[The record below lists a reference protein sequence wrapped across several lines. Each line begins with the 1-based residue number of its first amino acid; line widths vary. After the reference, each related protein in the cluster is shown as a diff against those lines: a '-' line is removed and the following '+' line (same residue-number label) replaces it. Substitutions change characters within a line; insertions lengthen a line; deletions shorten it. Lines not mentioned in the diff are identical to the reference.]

1 MAYLAGY
8 TEGVLTGELIYMM
21 YVNSF
26 GDGFCVEETSVCNKM
41 ETFVSS
47 NQQYMKEQ
55 IAKQHDSDSE
65 SDYWRQVNII
75 LVGVH
80 MY

>member
-8 TEGVLTGELIYMM
+8 TEGALTGELIHMM

-26 GDGFCVEETSVCNKM
+26 GDGFCVEETSICDKLV
-41 ETFVSS
+41 TFVSS

-55 IAKQHDSDSE
+55 IAKQPD
-65 SDYWRQVNII
+65 SDYWRQVRA
-75 LVGVH
+75 LGSYTY
-80 MY
+80 MYYV